1 MTLAG
6 QLFKTT
12 LVLAG
17 AGGAAV
23 IGLQKAK
30 ELDIARRF
38 SELQSE
44 NSELKEKNKEL
55 TVDNQRLATANRLLK
70 VEYLLAR
77 MRLKGQ
83 ERDAKNQLVSVVE
96 FWEIDDEGNPLTR
109 PQEYRINGD
118 TVHIEGLVA
127 KFEDSLV
134 EKGDPLRGAAMF
146 AFKSIHGNKDAP
158 DDGYQLASKRTQPSA
173 YARGGLPT
181 EFEQD
186 LWGKFWDYAHDPES
200 MKQLGLRAMHG
211 QGGFMQLQP
220 GFDYTVRLRSTGDIT
235 ITPEVG
241 RGGVV
246 NHPRR
251 FQP

>member
-12 LVLAG
+12 IVLAG
-17 AGGAAV
+17 AGGAAA

-30 ELDIARRF
+30 ELDVARRF

-44 NSELKEKNKEL
+44 NSELKVKNEAL
-55 TVDNQRLATANRLLK
+55 SIDNQRLATANRFLK

-83 ERDAKNQLVSVVE
+83 ERDAQNELISVVE

-109 PQEYRINGD
+109 PQEYRITGD

-127 KFEDSLV
+127 KFDDALI
-134 EKGDPLRGAAMF
+134 EKGDPLKGAAMF

-158 DDGYQLASKRTQPSA
+158 DDGYQLAARRTQPSA
-173 YARGGLPT
+173 YSRGGLPT
-181 EFEQD
+181 EFEQN
-186 LWGKFWDYAHDPES
+186 LWGKFWDYAHDAES

-211 QGGFMQLQP
+211 QGGFMPLRP
-220 GFDYTVRLRSTGDIT
+220 GFEYTVRLRSTGDVSI
-235 ITPEVG
+235 EAAK
-241 RGGVV
+241 GGVV
-246 NHPRR
+246 NNHRR
-251 FQP
+251 P